1 MLNMNVNINECAEV
15 ILNYSKDILD
25 WLGEQKDIQKDLP
38 RDLIKQNLKELIDS
52 SIEYSDVLCKDYLIN
67 GFDIQAAVNQK
78 CMSLIITELYMAKAI
93 DEEICIKRLNN
104 IINDIASQKSIIEN
118 AIILVDEI
126 ISISYKVIG
135 INRFNNKLYLQ
146 HIKTSE
152 YIEFSGI
159 MRLGQFMEFIIL
171 SVCKIKKEDMYIT
184 NSYNGNWIV
193 QSNLIKPDS
202 IYDMDYGKSFSIL
215 KDKDYS
221 NIINYTKNKKNLMM
235 SIFNSWNDIDRLNSP
250 NAVIY
255 ITDSTESAKKIQN
268 LIGRRCTILNTF
280 GVKEDELP
288 DIIFDDIVVIDFF
301 KFTTDQIKERTYNSI
316 PCFYVKEGA
325 ELEGKLE

>member
-1 MLNMNVNINECAEV
+1 MLNMNVNINECTEV

-25 WLGEQKDIQKDLP
+25 WLEEHKEKDISKDMV
-38 RDLIKQNLKELIDS
+38 KQNLKELIDS
-52 SIEYSDVLCKDYLIN
+52 SIEYSDVLCKDYIIN

-93 DEEICIKRLNN
+93 DEEICIKLLNS
-104 IINDIASQKSIIEN
+104 IINDTASQKSIIEN
-118 AIILVDEI
+118 AIILVDKI
-126 ISISYKVIG
+126 ISVSYKVIG
-135 INRFNNKLYLQ
+135 INRFSNKLYLQ

-152 YIEFSGI
+152 YIELSGI
-159 MRLGQFMEFIIL
+159 MRLRQFMEFIIL

-202 IYDMDYGKSFSIL
+202 IYDMDYGKIFSIL

-221 NIINYTKNKKNLMM
+221 NIINYTKNKKNLMI
-235 SIFNSWNDIDRLNSP
+235 SIFNSWKDIDRLNSP

-268 LIGRRCTILNTF
+268 LIGRECTILNTF

-316 PCFYVKEGA
+316 PCSYIHEDA
-325 ELEGKLE
+325 EIEGKLE